1 MDEKTEEQELKE
13 IDAMI
18 AKNKAETDAAAK
30 SFCDLLTA
38 TQWGF
43 EPQDRMNAA
52 IALVSFIRNAA
63 LTGREMH
70 VLNGCLKYAK
80 QNEQ

>member
-1 MDEKTEEQELKE
+1 MTFIRKCNNMGMFTDETNTVPKVTE
-13 IDAMI
+13 
-18 AKNKAETDAAAK
+18 AAAK

-38 TQWGF
+38 TEWGF

-52 IALVSFIRNAA
+52 IELVAFIRNAA

-70 VLNGCLKYAK
+70 VLYGCLEYAK